1 MGPEATFTNDI
12 NPRAPFP
19 KGGKWIPTLVK
30 RGATI
35 GANATIL
42 PGVTIGKWSMI
53 GAGSVVT
60 RDVPDFAI
68 VRGNPARHTG
78 WICICGRKLE
88 FDNKKAVCSG
98 CGREYRIKD
107 GRVEAVS

>member
-1 MGPEATFTNDI
+1 M
-12 NPRAPFP
+12 
-19 KGGKWIPTLVK
+19 V
-30 RGATI
+30 
-35 GANATIL
+35 
-42 PGVTIGKWSMI
+42 

-60 RDVPDFAI
+60 GDVPDFAI

-78 WICICGRKLE
+78 WICICGTKLE
-88 FDNKKAVCSG
+88 FENKKAVCSA